1 MYRNDRDI
9 TREIPGYRRM
19 LAHITPGRHAA
30 QVTYTQTVDVTRT
43 LAWID
48 ETRAATGVRVTL
60 LHVLV
65 AAAGR
70 LFWARPRLNRYVT
83 GTRFFQRDGV
93 RISLS
98 AKKQLQD
105 GAPVVVLPLD
115 LQADAT
121 PVAVARQLS
130 ERLEA
135 PRKGE
140 VLHQEKENDLLLR
153 IPDLFLGWLIRLAL
167 WLDRRHWL
175 PAALVDPDPMFCSLF
190 VANLGSVGLGVAH
203 HHLFEWGNCPFFA
216 VLGRVEER
224 DGVHTVQIGWTF
236 DERVEDGMACAL
248 ALEDLTALL
257 QDPAGF
263 A

>member
-1 MYRNDRDI
+1 MYRRDRDI

-30 QVTYTQTVDVTRT
+30 QVTYTQRLDVTET
-43 LAWID
+43 LAWMARTRE
-48 ETRAATGVRVTL
+48 ETGERVTL
-60 LHVLV
+60 LHVFI

-70 LFWARPRLNRYVT
+70 LFHARPKMNRYVT
-83 GTRFFQRDGV
+83 GSRFFQRDGV

-98 AKKQLQD
+98 AKKKMED

-115 LQADAT
+115 VEPDAT
-121 PVAVARQLS
+121 PVDICTALA

-140 VLHQEKENDLLLR
+140 VLHQEKENDLLLML
-153 IPDLFLGWLIRLAL
+153 PGFLLGWLLSLAF

-190 VANLGSVGLGVAH
+190 IANLGSVGLGVAH

-216 VLGRVEER
+216 VIGRIEEVDGRSMVE
-224 DGVHTVQIGWTF
+224 VGWTF
-236 DERVEDGMACAL
+236 DERVEDGLACAL
-248 ALEDLTALL
+248 ALEDLTVLV

-263 A
+263 S